1 VRPSKVDLEPREI
14 SSQEREFVNKR
25 ELLVAG
31 LKNPAGETFKGAK
44 MTKGKHLIPGKGIRQ
59 HDDFLVA
66 GLKNPAGET
75 FKGAKM
81 TKGNFIPGKGI
92 RQHDDLLVAGLKNP
106 AGETFKGAKMT
117 KGNFSPQEREFVNMT
132 TFW

>member
-1 VRPSKVDLEPREI
+1 MHVVVSGRREI
-14 SSQEREFVNKR
+14 L
-25 ELLVAG
+25 ELGGAFLLAG

-44 MTKGKHLIPGKGIRQ
+44 KTKGNFIPGKGIRQ
-59 HDDFLVA
+59 HDAPEDLSLLA

-92 RQHDDLLVAGLKNP
+92 RAKDNNDNDIFLV
-106 AGETFKGAKMT
+106 
-117 KGNFSPQEREFVNMT
+117 
-132 TFW
+132 